1 MRIFPKERNHVIDSY
16 DVLGCKVHAVT
27 AEKLT
32 ELVEDA
38 VRACEP
44 CVIANHNLHSVY
56 LYHHDSKVREL
67 FAMSKWTHIDGMGV
81 VMLGKMLGVP
91 LERSQRITYVDWLPH
106 LMERAAD
113 RNWRVLYL
121 GSKPG
126 VAEEGARILRK
137 NYPGLQIETVHG
149 YFDFNGVES
158 HGVLK
163 EIRRFAPH
171 ILMVGMGMPRQE
183 HWIIDHCGQVG
194 NAVIL
199 PCGAAMDYIANELPT
214 PPRWTGRVGLEWLY
228 RLIAEPGR
236 LWRRYLVEPW
246 FLLLLTTSYRSRSR
260 LKDNLW

>member
-1 MRIFPKERNHVIDSY
+1 MRILSKERNHVIDSY
-16 DVLGCKVHAVT
+16 DVLGCTVHAVT
-27 AEKLT
+27 EQELT

-38 VRACEP
+38 VEAREP
-44 CVIANHNLHSVY
+44 CIIANHNLHSVY

-81 VMLGKMLGVP
+81 VMLGRMLGAP
-91 LERSQRITYVDWLPH
+91 LERSQRITYIDWLPL

-113 RNWRVLYL
+113 HNWRVLYL

-126 VAEEGARILRK
+126 VAEKGARILRK
-137 NYPGLQIETVHG
+137 SFPGLQIATVHG
-149 YFDFNGVES
+149 YFDAGGAEN
-158 HGVLK
+158 HGVLD

-171 ILMVGMGMPRQE
+171 LLMVGMGMPRQE
-183 HWIIDHCGQVG
+183 HWIIDHFDKVG

-199 PCGAAMDYIANELPT
+199 PCGAAMDYIADEVPT

-228 RLIAEPGR
+228 RLVAEPGR

-246 FLLLLTTSYRSRSR
+246 FLLLLTTSYRMRSR
-260 LKDNLW
+260 LKDNVW